1 MLLEGVRVVDLT
13 TVVMGPLATR
23 MLADMGADVIWVESP
38 AGDVLRDYEPMR
50 SAKMSAF
57 SMSMSR
63 NKRSVMLDLK
73 TETGAQAV
81 RDLIATADVFVTN
94 LRRKAIDRLGLDE
107 RHVREL
113 RPDIVY
119 CTANGFGSG
128 GPDADKTGL
137 LIFGAGYGFEVLDR
151 AAWLQHCRVHYWGDI
166 DTHGFAILDQLRAH
180 LPDAR
185 SIMMDRSTLLA
196 FEAHWGVEQRPTR
209 RDLERL
215 NADERALYDDLRDNR
230 IRPKLRLEQEHIGFG
245 WVERALA
252 ELESMPRRP

>member
-1 MLLEGVRVVDLT
+1 MLLEGIRVVDLT

-23 MLADMGADVIWVESP
+23 MLADMGADVIWIESP
-38 AGDVLRDYEPMR
+38 DGDVLRDYEPMR
-50 SAKMSAF
+50 HAGMGAF
-57 SMSMSR
+57 SMSLSR

-128 GPDADKTGL
+128 GPDADQTAYDDVIQAASGL
-137 LIFGAGYGFEVLDR
+137 ASTFAWHGGDPQLDR
-151 AAWLQHCRVHYWGDI
+151 AI
-166 DTHGFAILDQLRAH
+166 DEVMKA
-180 LPDAR
+180 
-185 SIMMDRSTLLA
+185 
-196 FEAHWGVEQRPTR
+196 
-209 RDLERL
+209 
-215 NADERALYDDLRDNR
+215 
-230 IRPKLRLEQEHIGFG
+230 LEQNPPARPPSLPSRSAATTMR
-245 WVERALA
+245 WRRATC
-252 ELESMPRRP
+252 